1 MSSPHPAMLAQGTAQ
16 LQQLCVSRA
25 HSSPEVWSPR
35 MCQSQDRH
43 PLLQLPTKLQPCTL
57 AALKYESRMALTHM

>member
-1 MSSPHPAMLAQGTAQ
+1 M
-16 LQQLCVSRA
+16 R
-25 HSSPEVWSPR
+25 
-35 MCQSQDRH
+35 QSQDRH